1 MSTNNYLQIR
11 QWQEEIDQHYHT
23 LLKNSFPKLKAENK
37 WRQTMW
43 HINERIIV
51 CLVFGKNQVKF
62 CFFNNPTI
70 KLDKLQ
76 RWSQTIY
83 SQNLEIKNEQFVNWE
98 YVEKLI
104 NTTIDYN
111 L

>member
-1 MSTNNYLQIR
+1 MPATNLQVM
-11 QWQEEIDQHYHT
+11 QWQDEVDQHFHK

-37 WRQTMW
+37 WKQTMW

-51 CLVFGKNQVKF
+51 CLVFGKNQIKF

-76 RWSQTIY
+76 RWGQTIH
-83 SQNLEIKNEQFVNWE
+83 SQNLEIENGNFIDWQ
-98 YVEKLI
+98 YVEDLI
-104 NTTIDYN
+104 KQTID

>member
-11 QWQEEIDQHYHT
+11 QWQEEIDQDYHT